1 MQLCVRISTSWSCRY
16 ILVHNGIFIL
26 RMNAYVLYICNLFEA
41 LQILFLL
48 LHLKQEHEERER
60 FLHHLR
66 THKYSGV
73 NGVIFRLYKIHYVA
87 FSQYTVLIVNI
98 LLHFVISVINM
109 EGSVILDTSWKS
121 ILTYFIF
128 LPQIQ
133 THLLALLI
141 HLPHVPFT
149 NVCRRLLTF
158 LIYYSQILI

>member
-1 MQLCVRISTSWSCRY
+1 
-16 ILVHNGIFIL
+16 
-26 RMNAYVLYICNLFEA
+26 MNAYVLYICNLFEA

-109 EGSVILDTSWKS
+109 EGSVILDTS
-121 ILTYFIF
+121 
-128 LPQIQ
+128 
-133 THLLALLI
+133 
-141 HLPHVPFT
+141 
-149 NVCRRLLTF
+149 
-158 LIYYSQILI
+158 